1 MQWLKRF
8 RFKGGIHPTYHKDRT
23 SSRSIK
29 RLPFPTTLI
38 LPLDQ
43 HIGAPAEPIVRPG
56 QEVHRGEL
64 IARADGFVSAPI
76 HAPATGVV
84 KAIELKPTARGA
96 LTRSIV
102 IDVLRGDPQEV
113 IAGTPHDTDN
123 MDHDELV
130 NAVQDSGL
138 AGLGGAAFPSHVKL
152 KKNAGKKA
160 EVLLVNGCEC
170 EPYLTTDHRVML
182 EQPEDLIR
190 GIKIALKAT
199 ETRRAIIGIEDN
211 KLDAAETIR
220 QHLSPDDP
228 IDVKLVMTRY
238 PQGAE
243 KLLVKSLLGKEVPEG
258 GLPIDIGVI
267 IHNVGTLAQMGKL
280 LPAGEGLIERIVTIT
295 GTGVDKPGNYKIP
308 LGTPIGFVLDTLGID
323 TKKESIILGGPM
335 MGPAVGS
342 LEAPVTKG
350 TSGIL
355 VFHERSF
362 IDREHTKVYPCIKC
376 GRCVDSC
383 PMRLNP
389 AQLGWLAANR
399 DYATMA
405 DEHHLYNC
413 FECGCCSYSCPSSIP
428 LVQYF
433 RIAKASHREHLEKL
447 ARQQEIERN
456 LEQELAEN
464 GA

>member
-1 MQWLKRF
+1 MQWLQRF
-8 RFKGGIHPTYHKDRT
+8 RFKGGIHPRYHKDRT
-23 SSRSIK
+23 RNLPIK
-29 RLPFPTTLI
+29 RLPFPGQLI

-43 HIGAPAEPIVRPG
+43 HIGTPAIALVRPG
-56 QEVHRGEL
+56 QEVQRGEL

-84 KAIELKPTARGA
+84 KAIELKPTARGS
-96 LTRSIV
+96 LTQSIV
-102 IDVLRGDPQEV
+102 IDVLRGDSQEV
-113 IAGTPHDTDN
+113 MTGIPHDIDN
-123 MDHDELV
+123 MNHDELV

-152 KKNAGKKA
+152 KKHASIEAKT
-160 EVLLVNGCEC
+160 LLVNGCEC

-182 EQPEDLIR
+182 EQAGDLIR
-190 GIKIALKAT
+190 GIKFALKAT
-199 ETRRAIIGIEDN
+199 ETTHAIIGIEDN
-211 KLDAAETIR
+211 KQNAADEIVK
-220 QHLSPDDP
+220 HLKPDDP
-228 IDVKLVMTRY
+228 IEVKMVMTRY

-295 GTGVDKPGNYKIP
+295 GTGVDKPGNYKIA

-323 TKKESIILGGPM
+323 ARKESIILGGPM
-335 MGPAVGS
+335 MGPAIGS

-355 VFHERSF
+355 VFHEANF
-362 IDREHTKVYPCIKC
+362 FDREHEKVYPCIKC
-376 GRCVDSC
+376 GRCVDAC

-389 AQLGWLAANR
+389 AQLGWLAAKR
-399 DYATMA
+399 DYASMA
-405 DEHHLYNC
+405 NDLHLYNC
-413 FECGCCSYSCPSSIP
+413 FECGCCSYSCPSNIP

-433 RIAKASHREHLEKL
+433 RIAKASHREHLAREQKL
-447 ARQQEIERN
+447 AH
-456 LEQELAEN
+456 EQKLAAQAEEN
-464 GA
+464 S

>member
-1 MQWLKRF
+1 MNWPRLFGFQ
-8 RFKGGIHPTYHKDRT
+8 GGIHPGYHKDRT
-23 SSRSIK
+23 SNRAVK
-29 RLPFPTTLI
+29 RLPFPLRLI

-43 HIGAPAEPIVRPG
+43 HIGAPALPIVRPG
-56 QEVHRGEL
+56 QEVIRGEL
-64 IARADGFVSAPI
+64 IAKADGFVSAPI

-84 KAIELKPTARGA
+84 KSIELKPTARGS
-96 LTRSIV
+96 LTNSIV
-102 IDVLRGDPQEV
+102 IEVLRGDPQEV
-113 IAGTPHDTDN
+113 MISEPHDIDN

-130 NAVQDSGL
+130 NAIQDSGL

-152 KKNAGKKA
+152 KQLDGKQA
-160 EVLLVNGCEC
+160 ELLLVNGCEC

-182 EQPEDLIR
+182 EQPDDLIQ
-190 GIKIALKAT
+190 GIKYALRAT
-199 ETRRAIIGIEDN
+199 GTQRAIIGIEDN
-211 KLDAAETIR
+211 KLDAVEVIR
-220 QHLSPDDP
+220 KHLLADDP
-228 IDVKLVMTRY
+228 IEVRTVVTRY

-243 KLLVKSLLGKEVPEG
+243 KLLVKSLMDREVPEG
-258 GLPIDIGVI
+258 GLPLDVGVI

-280 LPAGEGLIERIVTIT
+280 LSAGEGLIERVVTIT
-295 GTGVDKPGNYKIP
+295 GTGVDKPGNYRIP

-323 TKKESIILGGPM
+323 ATKETIILGGPM

-355 VFHERSF
+355 VFHERDF
-362 IDREHTKVYPCIKC
+362 IDREHEKVYPCIKC
-376 GRCVDSC
+376 GRCVDAC

-399 DYATMA
+399 EYQIMQ
-405 DEHHLYNC
+405 DEYHLNNC
-413 FECGCCSYSCPSSIP
+413 FECGCCSYSCPSRIP

-433 RIAKASHREHLEKL
+433 RIAKATNREQVIKL
-447 ARQQEIERN
+447 QKQK
-456 LEQELAEN
+456 AETAS

>member
-8 RFKGGIHPTYHKDRT
+8 RFKGGIHPRYHKDRT
-23 SSRSIK
+23 SNRPIK
-29 RLPFPTTLI
+29 RLPFPPILI

-43 HIGAPAEPIVRPG
+43 HIGAPAEAIVRPG

-64 IARADGFVSAPI
+64 IATANGFVSAPI
-76 HAPATGVV
+76 HAPATGIV
-84 KAIELKPTARGA
+84 KGIELKPTARGS
-96 LTRSIV
+96 LTKSIV
-102 IDVLRGDPQEV
+102 IEVQRGDPQE
-113 IAGTPHDTDN
+113 ALPGTPHDIDN

-152 KKNAGKKA
+152 KKNIAKQA
-160 EVLLVNGCEC
+160 EILLVNGCEC

-182 EQPEDLIR
+182 EQPDDLIK
-190 GIKIALKAT
+190 GIKYALSAT
-199 ETRRAIIGIEDN
+199 GTKRAIIGIEDN
-211 KLDAAETIR
+211 KIDAAQTIR
-220 QHLSPDDP
+220 QQLNPGDP
-228 IDVKLVMTRY
+228 IEVKLVMTRY

-280 LPAGEGLIERIVTIT
+280 LPAGQGLIERIVTIT
-295 GTGVDKPGNYKIP
+295 GTGVDRPGNYKIP
-308 LGTPIGFVLDTLGID
+308 LGTPIGFVLDTLGVD
-323 TKKESIILGGPM
+323 SKKESIILGGPM

-362 IDREHTKVYPCIKC
+362 IDREHVKVYPCIKC
-376 GRCVDSC
+376 GRCVDAC

-405 DEHHLYNC
+405 EKHHLNNC
-413 FECGCCSYSCPSSIP
+413 FECGCCSYTCPSNIP

-433 RIAKASHREHLEKL
+433 RIAKVSNREQIAKQKKL
-447 ARQQEIERN
+447 D
-456 LEQELAEN
+456 AEAKFEATAEE
-464 GA
+464 GTE